1 MRIARLLDHPII
13 DATTCDSIGV
23 NIQGPSLIEAPA
35 WLPEPLGRYLLYFA
49 DHKGAHIRL
58 AYADAPTGPWT
69 VHRPGA
75 LQLADSCFLTEPPDS
90 TPDELARVRE
100 RFQRHFGSEYSIDE
114 VMTDATTPHIASPD
128 VHVDNE
134 NRRLVMYFH
143 GLDALGVQVTR
154 VATSSNGIDFHARP
168 EVLGGSYFRVF
179 QYEVWHYALVM
190 PGQLLRSRDGL
201 SGFEPGPKL
210 FEPEMRHSAVQV
222 RGDTL
227 HVLWTRV
234 GDAPESILHST
245 IDLSGDWM
253 SWTESEP
260 ALVLSP
266 ELRWEGA
273 AAEIAPSRRGAVHGV
288 VNQLRDPA
296 AFVDGDRTILLYAG
310 GGESA
315 IGCAEIH
322 WDE

>member
-1 MRIARLLDHPII
+1 MQVTRLLDRPIV
-13 DATTCDSIGV
+13 DASSCDSIGV
-23 NIQGPSLIEAPA
+23 NIQGPSLIEAPP
-35 WLPEPLGRYLLYFA
+35 WLPSALGRYLLYFA
-49 DHKGAHIRL
+49 DHKGGHIRL
-58 AYADAPTGPWT
+58 AYADELTGPWT

-90 TPDELARVRE
+90 TPEELAVVRE
-100 RFQRHFGSEYSIDE
+100 RFQRLFGSEYSIDE

-128 VHVDNE
+128 VHVDHE
-134 NRRLVMYFH
+134 QQRIVMYFH
-143 GLDALGVQVTR
+143 GLDSLGVQVTR
-154 VATSSNGIDFHARP
+154 VALSDDGIDFQAQP

-179 QYEVWHYALVM
+179 HHNGWHYALVM
-190 PGQLLRSRDGL
+190 PGQILRSRDGL
-201 SGFEPGPKL
+201 TGFERGPGL
-210 FEPEMRHSAVQV
+210 FEPEMRHAAVMV

-253 SWTESEP
+253 SWCESEP
-260 ALVLSP
+260 TLLLSP
-266 ELRWEGA
+266 ELPWEGA
-273 AAEIAPSRRGAVHGV
+273 NVDGAPSRRGAVHGL

-296 AFVDGDRTILLYAG
+296 LFADGDRTILLYAG

-315 IGCAEIH
+315 IGIAELT
-322 WDE
+322 W